1 MNEQKNKARQA
12 WTGSGDKQNSAE
24 VIKSLGNIKPTVFSG
39 YEKYELDTKV
49 ELIIKDQKII
59 NKVSSKDR
67 AEIIFN
73 ETVFYAE
80 SGGQISDTGTI
91 IGKNFKANVISSK
104 KFKTGNDKTIFIC
117 LIDVLSG
124 ELTLGDKVSQLLD
137 IEKRKHISSHHSA
150 THLLH
155 EALRQKLGLHVAQK
169 GSLVTNQKL
178 RFDFSHIKPISE
190 NDLKEIEDE
199 VNFRIMCNEDVN
211 TKIMT
216 PDEAIKTGAIAL
228 FGEKYGDKVRVVSIG
243 KNINPQRNAWS
254 VELCG
259 GTHVNNTA
267 EISTFKIVAET
278 GVSSGIRRIEAVTSL
293 SAIKFYNDEVDKVKY
308 IANFLKTN
316 PSQVIKKIE
325 QLVFDNK
332 NTTNE
337 LIALKKKV
345 ISSEENLSN
354 KENLNGVSFEYKIF
368 EDLSIKDLKPT
379 AEIFLKKNQ
388 SGIVCLISKIDNKA
402 SLVIAVDKMIIS
414 KFNAVDMVNFISKIL
429 GGKGGG
435 GRPDMAQSGGSLPE
449 NSELAIKKLK
459 DYINNIV

>member
-1 MNEQKNKARQA
+1 M
-12 WTGSGDKQNSAE
+12 
-24 VIKSLGNIKPTVFSG
+24 
-39 YEKYELDTKV
+39 
-49 ELIIKDQKII
+49 
-59 NKVSSKDR
+59 
-67 AEIIFN
+67 
-73 ETVFYAE
+73 
-80 SGGQISDTGTI
+80 
-91 IGKNFKANVISSK
+91 
-104 KFKTGNDKTIFIC
+104 
-117 LIDVLSG
+117 
-124 ELTLGDKVSQLLD
+124 
-137 IEKRKHISSHHSA
+137 
-150 THLLH
+150 LH

-199 VNFRIMCNEDVN
+199 VNFRIMCNEGVN

-278 GVSSGIRRIEAVTSL
+278 GVSSGVRRIEAVTSL

-316 PSQVIKKIE
+316 SSQVIKKIE
-325 QLVFDNK
+325 QIVFDNK